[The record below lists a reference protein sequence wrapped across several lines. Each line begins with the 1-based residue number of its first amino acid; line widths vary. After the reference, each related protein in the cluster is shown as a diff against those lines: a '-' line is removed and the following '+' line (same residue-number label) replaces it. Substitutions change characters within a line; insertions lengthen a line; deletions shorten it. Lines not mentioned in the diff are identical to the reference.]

1 MDGEDRNSPDGRNF
15 NPDDTCDPFSRRDGD
30 DSGARDR
37 NESEDRDVKG
47 DGEEYDA
54 DAAAMEELKACI
66 DEADLKFG
74 NCLSVWIRDLITGE
88 KCAVCGRN
96 VTEGKTLICRDCRKA
111 IRGSMLRRCSEC
123 GNPRIACAC
132 TVPGMADSGCDYL
145 LKLVGYDPADPD
157 YPVNRMIYRLKR
169 RRDRMVHSY
178 LALVMGKSL
187 KRLLDDSDRGGNCGD
202 WIITYVP
209 RSASKIR
216 ATGADQAKLFAEA
229 LSDATGIPMFPVFRR
244 LPGARSGTQKYLDR
258 EEREK
263 NAVASYEIAKLPPD
277 VSVILADDVVTTGAT
292 LCECCRCLT
301 EAGVKKIVSVFIAK
315 TEPRR
320 KSRPSET
327 GGKQ

>member
-1 MDGEDRNSPDGRNF
+1 MDEEDRNSPDGRNF
-15 NPDDTCDPFSRRDGD
+15 NPDGTWDPFYDHDESKSGDSGEKESADPDGSRDGE
-30 DSGARDR
+30 G
-37 NESEDRDVKG
+37 
-47 DGEEYDA
+47 Y
-54 DAAAMEELKACI
+54 AAVAKEELKADI

-88 KCAVCGRN
+88 KCAVCGQN
-96 VTEGKTLICRDCRKA
+96 VTAGRALICKDCRKA
-111 IRGSMLRRCSEC
+111 IRGSMFKCCSKC
-123 GNPRIACAC
+123 GKPRIACVC
-132 TVPGMADSGCDYL
+132 TVPGMADSGCEYL

-169 RRDRMVHSY
+169 RRDRMVHAY
-178 LALVMGKSL
+178 LAFIMSKSL

-244 LPGARSGTQKYLDR
+244 LPGARSGAQKYLDR

-301 EAGVKKIVSVFIAK
+301 EAGVKKIVSVCIAK